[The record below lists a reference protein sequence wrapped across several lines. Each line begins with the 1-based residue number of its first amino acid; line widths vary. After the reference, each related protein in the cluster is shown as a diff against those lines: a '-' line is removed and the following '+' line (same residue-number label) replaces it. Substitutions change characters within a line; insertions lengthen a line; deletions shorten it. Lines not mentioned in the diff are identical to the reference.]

1 MKNATRAQKR
11 AATRQALLD
20 AAVEQLRTEG
30 VAAVTTRRVAGAA
43 KVSQSTVMY
52 HFPTRDD
59 LVTATVAQLAFELAD
74 QARVHFEE
82 TAAAAALDLGGFL
95 DLLWREFTTP
105 QALSVA
111 HLWAACWTDPQVAET
126 VKSLEQHIFRLA
138 VAAAEALPDPG
149 PDFEPAAYMD
159 TVVVLIRGLVI
170 AIPVWGLDFISAHWE
185 VSKANLLRAA
195 GVPVAG

>member
-1 MKNATRAQKR
+1 MKTGTRSEQR
-11 AATRQALLD
+11 AATRLALVA
-20 AAVEQLRTEG
+20 AAVEQLRSEG

-59 LVTATVAQLAFELAD
+59 LVTAAVAQLAFELAD

-82 TAAAAALDLGGFL
+82 TTAAAALDLAGFL
-95 DLLWREFTTP
+95 DLIWREFTTP

-111 HLWAACWTDPQVAET
+111 QLWAACWTDPHVAET

-138 VAAAEALPDPG
+138 VASAQALPAPDPG
-149 PDFEPAAYMD
+149 FDATAYMD
-159 TVVVLIRGLVI
+159 TVVVVIRGLVI
-170 AIPVWGLDFISAHWE
+170 SIPVWGLDFINAHWE

-195 GVPVAG
+195 GVRS

>member
-1 MKNATRAQKR
+1 MKNATRAEQR
-11 AATRQALLD
+11 AATRQALVG

-43 KVSQSTVMY
+43 EVSQSTVMY

-59 LVTATVAQLAFELAD
+59 LVNAAVAQLAFELAD

-82 TAAAAALDLGGFL
+82 TTAAAALDLSGFL

-126 VKSLEQHIFRLA
+126 VKSLEQHIFGLA
-138 VAAAEALPDPG
+138 VAAAEALPAPAPSFD
-149 PDFEPAAYMD
+149 PAAYMD

-170 AIPVWGLDFISAHWE
+170 SIPVWGLEFISAHWE
-185 VSKANLLRAA
+185 VSKANLLKAA
-195 GVPVAG
+195 GVSVAG